1 MEYFAN
7 RTAGNK
13 NTVAALLAAFL
24 LVMGGCGSGQGDG
37 PEAAETPETADTP
50 EIAEHRESKAP
61 ANNDR
66 PAPHDRETTVDA
78 DVRAPNEGEATGL
91 EGQAEFWS
99 RLHTHCGEAFEG
111 RLVTAAPGFDLLD
124 GSERLVVHFRSCS
137 DFETRLP
144 FHIEE
149 GPDAWDRS
157 RTWVFFNHGAD
168 GLELRHDHRHQ
179 DGSEEEN
186 TWYGGDAIEGGA
198 YWQRFVYPPRTEEMG
213 VFMGW
218 RVEIH
223 PNERFTYGTMRDE
236 EWTFRVDFDL
246 SQSVEPPPPPWG
258 F

>member
-1 MEYFAN
+1 MIWLFS
-7 RTAGNK
+7 
-13 NTVAALLAAFL
+13 
-24 LVMGGCGSGQGDG
+24 GGCGSGNDG
-37 PEAAETPETADTP
+37 HPSATLDPESPVETRQEAD
-50 EIAEHRESKAP
+50 
-61 ANNDR
+61 
-66 PAPHDRETTVDA
+66 DA
-78 DVRAPNEGEATGL
+78 TW
-91 EGQAEFWS
+91 QAFWA
-99 RLHTHCGEAFEG
+99 RLHEHCGEAFEG
-111 RLVTAAPGFDLLD
+111 RFVTAAPGFDLLD
-124 GSERLVVHFRSCS
+124 GSERLIVHFRSCS

-186 TWYGGDAIEGGA
+186 TWYGGDAIEGGT

-223 PNERFTYGTMRDE
+223 PHERFTYGTMRDE

-246 SQSVEPPPPPWG
+246 SQAVDPPPPPWG

>member
-1 MEYFAN
+1 MRITLFQTRPSRIAAMN
-7 RTAGNK
+7 VPLHSVPWKLAGLLA
-13 NTVAALLAAFL
+13 VALLFS
-24 LVMGGCGSGQGDG
+24 GGCGSGNDG
-37 PEAAETPETADTP
+37 HPSATPDAESPVETRQEAD
-50 EIAEHRESKAP
+50 
-61 ANNDR
+61 
-66 PAPHDRETTVDA
+66 DA
-78 DVRAPNEGEATGL
+78 TW
-91 EGQAEFWS
+91 QAFWS
-99 RLHTHCGEAFEG
+99 RLHEHCGEAFEG

-124 GSERLVVHFRSCS
+124 GSELLIVHFRSCS

-186 TWYGGDAIEGGA
+186 TWYGGDAIEGGT

-223 PNERFTYGTMRDE
+223 PHERFTYGTMRDE

-246 SQSVEPPPPPWG
+246 SQAVDPPPPPWG

>member
-1 MEYFAN
+1 MRYSTN
-7 RTAGNK
+7 RPGNYA
-13 NTVAALLAAFL
+13 TSAAAILALLL
-24 LVMGGCGSGQGDG
+24 IMGGCGSGQDDG
-37 PEAAETPETADTP
+37 SYAASTAEPRVPAAAEESESPTHSADTASP
-50 EIAEHRESKAP
+50 
-61 ANNDR
+61 
-66 PAPHDRETTVDA
+66 DREA
-78 DVRAPNEGEATGL
+78 DLADPGA
-91 EGQAEFWS
+91 QAEFWS
-99 RLHTHCGEAFEG
+99 RLHEHCGEAFEG

-124 GSERLVVHFRSCS
+124 GSERVIVHFRSCS

-186 TWYGGDAIEGGA
+186 TWYGGDAIEGGT
-198 YWQRFVYPPRTEEMG
+198 YWQRFIYPPRTEEMG

-223 PNERFTYGTMRDE
+223 PDERFTYGTMRDD

-246 SQSVEPPPPPWG
+246 SRSVELPPPPWG

>member
-1 MEYFAN
+1 MDLS
-7 RTAGNK
+7 GLK
-13 NTVAALLAAFL
+13 NLRDFRIVLLLTVIFS
-24 LVMGGCGSGQGDG
+24 GGCGSDQSNRSSV
-37 PEAAETPETADTP
+37 AD
-50 EIAEHRESKAP
+50 R
-61 ANNDR
+61 N
-66 PAPHDRETTVDA
+66 VA
-78 DVRAPNEGEATGL
+78 DPQNATY
-91 EGQAEFWS
+91 QEFWT
-99 RLHTHCGEAFEG
+99 RLHMHCGEAFEG
-111 RLVTAAPGFDLLD
+111 RLMEAAPGYDMLD
-124 GSERLVVHFRSCS
+124 GSERLIVHFRECS

-149 GPDAWDRS
+149 GPGAWDRS

-186 TWYGGDAIEGGA
+186 TWYGGDAIDGGA

-223 PNERFTYGTMRDE
+223 PGKRYTYGTMRDD

-246 SQSVEPPPPPWG
+246 SNPVAPPPPPWG

>member
-1 MEYFAN
+1 MPNWTE
-7 RTAGNK
+7 RNK
-13 NTVAALLAAFL
+13 NTVPVLLAAFL
-24 LVMGGCGSGQGDG
+24 FVMGGCGSGQGDG
-37 PEAAETPETADTP
+37 TDAGSMTEDAEHQEAPVAGENGQTARESREAAGDREAAEDT
-50 EIAEHRESKAP
+50 
-61 ANNDR
+61 
-66 PAPHDRETTVDA
+66 
-78 DVRAPNEGEATGL
+78 DVRSAYEA
-91 EGQAEFWS
+91 EVAEKENQAEFWS

-124 GSERLVVHFRSCS
+124 GSERLIVHFRNCS

-186 TWYGGDAIEGGA
+186 TWYGGDAMKGGA
-198 YWQRFVYPPRTEEMG
+198 YWQRFIYPPRTEEMG

-223 PNERFTYGTMRDE
+223 PDERFTYGTMRDE

-246 SQSVEPPPPPWG
+246 SRSVEPPPPPWG

>member
-1 MEYFAN
+1 MWITLFQT
-7 RTAGNK
+7 RPSRFTAMNVPMRSVPGK
-13 NTVAALLAAFL
+13 LAALLVVAL
-24 LVMGGCGSGQGDG
+24 LFSGGCGSGNDG
-37 PEAAETPETADTP
+37 HPSATPDAESPAETRQEVAD
-50 EIAEHRESKAP
+50 AP
-61 ANNDR
+61 SQ
-66 PAPHDRETTVDA
+66 V
-78 DVRAPNEGEATGL
+78 
-91 EGQAEFWS
+91 FWS
-99 RLHTHCGEAFEG
+99 RLHEHCGEAFEG

-124 GSERLVVHFRSCS
+124 GSERLIVHFRSCS

-186 TWYGGDAIEGGA
+186 TWYGGDAIEGGT

-223 PNERFTYGTMRDE
+223 PHERFTYGTMRDD

-246 SQSVEPPPPPWG
+246 SQAVEPPPPPWG

>member
-1 MEYFAN
+1 MKSTSVEAVAL
-7 RTAGNK
+7 RSRSAVPETPTISGNPLSP
-13 NTVAALLAAFL
+13 VSGSVAVLLIAALFIL
-24 LVMGGCGSGQGDG
+24 GGCGSGPGNGERPSAAPD
-37 PEAAETPETADTP
+37 PESPMQMETGQDEQVVAD
-50 EIAEHRESKAP
+50 AP
-61 ANNDR
+61 S
-66 PAPHDRETTVDA
+66 HV
-78 DVRAPNEGEATGL
+78 
-91 EGQAEFWS
+91 FWS
-99 RLHTHCGEAFEG
+99 RLHEHCGEAFEG

-124 GSERLVVHFRSCS
+124 GSERLIVHFRSCS

-168 GLELRHDHRHQ
+168 GIELRHDHRHQ

-186 TWYGGDAIEGGA
+186 TWYGGDAIEGET

-246 SQSVEPPPPPWG
+246 SQNVDPPPPPWG